1 MTSTTLTAT
10 IATTSSRSS
19 SAANAPQ
26 AASAAAGGSGVS
38 GVSKT
43 SVASIA
49 SSANTALTTAAAV
62 HRLAQLYEQISP
74 ELLPELAQCYASS
87 ARFKDPF
94 NDIQGTAAIVRVFEH
109 MFAAMEQPRFIVTQ
123 RIVQGDQAFLV
134 WEFYFRLRD
143 KRVRDEQ
150 FIRGTTHLQFDSQ
163 GLVSLHRD
171 YWDTAE
177 ELYEKLPLL
186 GVLMRWLRRQMTTK

>member
-10 IATTSSRSS
+10 IARTSSCSS
-19 SAANAPQ
+19 SAAAAPA
-26 AASAAAGGSGVS
+26 AASASAGA
-38 GVSKT
+38 SKA

-49 SSANTALTTAAAV
+49 SGANAALTTAAAV

-74 ELLPELAQCYASS
+74 ELLPQLAQCYASG

-94 NDIQGTAAIVRVFEH
+94 NDLQGTAAIVRVFEH

-134 WEFYFRLRD
+134 WEFYFRLRH
-143 KRVRDEQ
+143 KRLRDEQ
-150 FIRGTTHLQFDSQ
+150 FIRGTTHLQFDPQ
-163 GLVSLHRD
+163 GLVALHRD

-177 ELYEKLPLL
+177 ELYEKLPVL
-186 GVLMRWLRRQMTTK
+186 GMLMRWLRRQMASK

>member
-1 MTSTTLTAT
+1 MNSTTLTAT
-10 IATTSSRSS
+10 MAIS
-19 SAANAPQ
+19 SAAG
-26 AASAAAGGSGVS
+26 AAAV
-38 GVSKT
+38 
-43 SVASIA
+43 A
-49 SSANTALTTAAAV
+49 SSANTALGTAAAV
-62 HRLAQLYEQISP
+62 NRLAQLYESISP
-74 ELLPELAQCYASS
+74 ELLPQLAQCYASG

-109 MFAAMEQPRFIVTQ
+109 MFASMEQPRFIVTQ

-134 WEFYFRLRD
+134 WEFYFRLRH
-143 KRVRDEQ
+143 KRLRDEQ
-150 FIRGTTHLQFDSQ
+150 FIRGATHLQFDPQ

-186 GVLMRWLRRQMTTK
+186 GTLMRWLRRQMATK